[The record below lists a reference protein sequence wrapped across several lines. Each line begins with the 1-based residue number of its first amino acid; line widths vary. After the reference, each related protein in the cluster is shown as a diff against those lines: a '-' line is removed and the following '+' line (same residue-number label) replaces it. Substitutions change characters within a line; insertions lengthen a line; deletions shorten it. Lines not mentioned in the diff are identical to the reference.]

1 MSDTGSVSGVV
12 GPSSGV
18 DLRIPLGNRLV
29 LAGRIPPPAVM
40 RQLPTDA
47 ALWIAMTALGYAG
60 PDYRMGKTLAKNRR
74 ALEKLWAEWKLTPS
88 RP

>member
-1 MSDTGSVSGVV
+1 
-12 GPSSGV
+12 
-18 DLRIPLGNRLV
+18 
-29 LAGRIPPPAVM
+29 
-40 RQLPTDA
+40 
-47 ALWIAMTALGYAG
+47 MTALGYAG

>member
-12 GPSSGV
+12 DPHRRVG
-18 DLRIPLGNRLV
+18 LRLSLAPPLV
-29 LAGRIPPPAVM
+29 VAGRIPPPAVM

-74 ALEKLWAEWKLTPS
+74 ALEQLWATEKPI
-88 RP
+88 R